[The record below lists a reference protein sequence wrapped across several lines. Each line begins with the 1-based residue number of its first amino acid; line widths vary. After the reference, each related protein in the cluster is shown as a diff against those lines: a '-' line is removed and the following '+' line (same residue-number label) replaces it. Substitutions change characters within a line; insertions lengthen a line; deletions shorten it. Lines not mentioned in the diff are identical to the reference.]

1 MTQSMYESNPIPTK
15 AWALVMVLESWR
27 ICKVVLRFQLSRSEK
42 TAHMPFRLKVLVG
55 LGI

>member
-15 AWALVMVLESWR
+15 AWALVMVLEVWK
-27 ICKVVLRFQLSRSEK
+27 ICKVRSEK
-42 TAHMPFRLKVLVG
+42 GVHMPFRLKISVG